1 MLFIHTFRL
10 EFLDAASSDGPQQY
24 TSVGPDYKMDT
35 PDPDSYKVMY
45 QN

>member
-10 EFLDAASSDGPQQY
+10 EFLDAASGDGPQY
-24 TSVGPDYKMDT
+24 TSVGPEYKMDT
-35 PDPDSYKVMY
+35 PDPDSYKVVY